1 MTLLPALG
9 KAPQL
14 LPAPVRSDDGFDLQ
28 VVETV
33 GGLRSLCQRI
43 APTTEQRKQGR
54 WASVRRLEQTKVC
67 CHPAF
72 YNWLRRIANLYVVL
86 KSRIYFSVSLRRDMP
101 ETMATNSKLAIQP

>member
-14 LPAPVRSDDGFDLQ
+14 LPTPVRSDDVFDLQ

-33 GGLRSLCQRI
+33 GDLRSLCQRI
-43 APTTEQRKQGR
+43 APTTKQQKQGR

-86 KSRIYFSVSLRRDMP
+86 QEPYLFFRLTAAEPVLRV
-101 ETMATNSKLAIQP
+101 E